1 LFHAIE
7 LKLLELVNRF
17 ADKVREER
25 GQTTTEY
32 VVVTAIAAAIAMTV
46 LWVALRNE
54 LTSAVSAIANEIDDF
69 IANNLF
75 S

>member
-1 LFHAIE
+1 MVHAIQ
-7 LKLLELVNRF
+7 LKALELLNRF

-32 VVVTAIAAAIAMTV
+32 VVVTAIAAAIAMAV
-46 LWVALRNE
+46 LWSVLKSQ
-54 LTSAVSAIANEIDDF
+54 LSDAVDAIASEIDAF
-69 IANNLF
+69 IANDLF